1 MESDCEN
8 NDGDAGEDVL
18 ETRFMTG
25 GLEMGRNV
33 IGNGEKEGD
42 IPFREMMIHIK
53 KAVKVMASGN
63 IKRSTIQSGAF

>member
-1 MESDCEN
+1 M
-8 NDGDAGEDVL
+8 EDVL
-18 ETRFMTG
+18 ETRCTVG
-25 GLEMGRNV
+25 GSDMGRNV

-42 IPFREMMIHIK
+42 IPLRDMMIHIK